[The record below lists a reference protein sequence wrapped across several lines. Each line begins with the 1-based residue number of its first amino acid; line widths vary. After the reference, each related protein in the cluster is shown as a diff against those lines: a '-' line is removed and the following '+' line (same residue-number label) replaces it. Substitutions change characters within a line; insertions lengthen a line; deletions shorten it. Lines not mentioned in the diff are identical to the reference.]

1 LNSTKKIIVF
11 LGAPGSGKGALSR
24 LCIESFG
31 WKQLS
36 TGNLCRKHVSE
47 GTPLGQQ
54 IDFALKSGTLV
65 SDDVIIDMGKQWIEQ
80 EIQNTDAL
88 ILDGFPRT
96 VVQATGFLK
105 FFDENY
111 AQVKLVIVELRVPD
125 HEIIE
130 RLSARLVCSDKG
142 CQAVFS
148 ARIEKLKSR
157 IEGVCDFCA
166 SPLIQRNDDKAEVV
180 AARLATYHLHCEK
193 LTSFYKN
200 AGYVV
205 HVIDGNRGSLEV
217 FESFLKHVG
226 TT

>member
-1 LNSTKKIIVF
+1 MSTAKKIIIF

-24 LCIESFG
+24 LCLESFG

-47 GTPLGQQ
+47 GTELGKQ

-65 SDDVIIDMGKQWIEQ
+65 SDEVIIDMGCQWIEQ
-80 EIQNTDAL
+80 EIEGVGAL

-96 VVQATGFLK
+96 VVQAAGFLK
-105 FFDENY
+105 FFNEKY
-111 AQVKLVIVELRVPD
+111 EQVKLVIVELRVPD
-125 HEIIE
+125 REIVE
-130 RLSARLVCSDKG
+130 RLSTRIVCSNKA

-148 ARIEKLKSR
+148 TRVERLKSQVPG
-157 IEGVCDFCA
+157 ICDMCS
-166 SPLIQRNDDKAEVV
+166 SPLVQRNDDKPEVV
-180 AARLATYHLHCEK
+180 SARLATYHQHCEK

-205 HVIDGNRGSLEV
+205 HVIDGNRGSVEV
-217 FESFLKHVG
+217 FESFLKHVSNA
-226 TT
+226 